1 MPLGENIKRLR
12 KLNNLTQQRL
22 ADQLN
27 KSKTL
32 IALWEK
38 EERDPSS
45 MDLKRMAEIFN
56 VKLDELLDT
65 LPVFQTQKHMK

>member
-45 MDLKRMAEIFN
+45 TDLKRMAEIFN

-65 LPVFQTQKHMK
+65 LPVFSHT